1 MFQHIYNSSIL
12 AISEHFTASGFSVG
26 RCNMSL
32 YTYKIAPRRVYV
44 MHILVA
50 HQDQSGVP
58 SGKATG
64 ATQCPKA
71 HWQLAAEK
79 AAAHSFRVDVICC
92 RIWSQNIRTHSRC
105 IQLHLH
111 GIITFAKRKRT

>member
-44 MHILVA
+44 MNILVA

-71 HWQLAAEK
+71 YWQLAAEK
-79 AAAHSFRVDVICC
+79 AAAQCGCVILFV
-92 RIWSQNIRTHSRC
+92 SM
-105 IQLHLH
+105 
-111 GIITFAKRKRT
+111 